1 MRKKVEHAERATLT
15 RTTPRGQ
22 AGTHHAEGL
31 DVWNAPFL
39 REEVV
44 HELLRSRVLRGTEH
58 LLADAHPVS
67 ELALLPPGRGGGL
80 QQRLIFY
87 VDGVLELPL
96 GSGYGRNI
104 VPLDERSHHLLVL
117 PADRDEDCHAAFAFR
132 VGAVVEKIADKRAMP
147 GVYCTG
153 ESVAVIRINVGSE
166 VAEEVAEE
174 REWRVVRVPWRVGE
188 RAGRYGLED
197 PSWEVCASV
206 LWSKQLVTEKNVQDV
221 GSARREPKS
230 TSEDSRIRFPVR
242 ASSEYILYAQ
252 SIGRIGEDRS

>member
-15 RTTPRGQ
+15 RTTARGQ
-22 AGTHHAEGL
+22 AGAHHAEGP

-44 HELLRSRVLRGTEH
+44 HELLRPRVLRGTEH

-96 GSGYGRNI
+96 GSGYGRDI
-104 VPLDERSHHLLVL
+104 VPLDERSHHVLVL
-117 PADRDEDCHAAFAFR
+117 PADRDENRHAALAFR
-132 VGAVVEKIADKRAMP
+132 VSAVIEKIADEWTMP
-147 GVYCTG
+147 SIDCTS
-153 ESVAVIRINVGSE
+153 ESVAVIRINVGPE

-174 REWRVVRVPWRVGE
+174 REWCVVRVPWRVGG

-197 PSWEVCASV
+197 PSRKVCASV
-206 LWSKQLVTEKNVQDV
+206 LWSK
-221 GSARREPKS
+221 
-230 TSEDSRIRFPVR
+230 
-242 ASSEYILYAQ
+242 
-252 SIGRIGEDRS
+252 